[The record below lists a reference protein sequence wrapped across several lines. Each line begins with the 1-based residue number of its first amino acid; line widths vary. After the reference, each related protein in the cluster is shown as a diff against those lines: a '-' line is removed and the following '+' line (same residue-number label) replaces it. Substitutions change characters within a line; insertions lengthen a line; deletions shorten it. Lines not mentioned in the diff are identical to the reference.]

1 MSADQY
7 QPGIKTV
14 SQVTREIK
22 SLFEQRYQFV
32 RISGEISNLR
42 KPHSGHHYFN
52 LKDDNAQIRAVL
64 FKNQS
69 RYLGETLSDGQQV
82 ICDGRITIYEPRGE
96 YQIVIDS
103 VMFCGSGHLQIAF
116 EQLKAKLFKE
126 GLFDQDCKQKLPHHI
141 EKIILITS
149 PSGAAVH
156 DFLSVCYKRNADLT
170 IQVLPVR
177 VQGEGSV
184 DEIVSALVQAENCDP
199 DVIVLARGGGSI
211 EDLWTFNEERVARA
225 IFNCSIP
232 VVSAIGHE
240 IDTTIADYCADFR
253 CATPT
258 SAAELLIPHPQELK
272 NSISRL
278 MQRVARSMLWRLDTV
293 QFRIDRAGRLLSTFD
308 TAFYTKTMQ
317 LDALKIGLIDSM
329 TTLLKDKNRQLRHH
343 VQSLEQLS
351 PRTTI
356 RLHQVELDYCVERF
370 KKGIEYQLGRKLSR
384 FQETAAVLDSVSP
397 LATLSRGYSIVTK
410 PLSGEIITDE
420 NQVDHGD
427 PISIRLHK
435 GMLACRVEKDS

>member
-1 MSADQY
+1 MSADHY
-7 QPGIKTV
+7 QPGIKSV

-52 LKDDNAQIRAVL
+52 LKDENAQIRAVL

-69 RYLGETLSDGQQV
+69 RYLEKTLSDGQQV

-96 YQIVIDS
+96 YQIIIDS
-103 VMFCGSGHLQIAF
+103 VLFCGSGHLQIAF

-126 GLFDQDCKQKLPHHI
+126 GLFDQGSKQNLPQHR

-156 DFLSVCYKRNADLT
+156 DFLAVCYKRNADLS
-170 IQVLPVR
+170 IQILPVR
-177 VQGEGSV
+177 VQGEGSA
-184 DEIVSALVQAENCDP
+184 DEIVSALEQAEKSEP
-199 DVIVLARGGGSI
+199 DVIVLCRGGGSI

-225 IFNCSIP
+225 IFNCSVP

-240 IDTTIADYCADFR
+240 IDITIADYCADIR

-258 SAAELLIPHPQELK
+258 SAAELLVPHPQEMK
-272 NSISRL
+272 NNISRL
-278 MQRVARSMLWRLDTV
+278 MQRIARSVLWRLDTV
-293 QFRIDRAGRLLSTFD
+293 QYRIDRASRLLSTFD

-317 LDALKIGLIDSM
+317 LDTLKIRLIDSM
-329 TTLLKDKNRQLRHH
+329 ALLLRERNRVLRDQT
-343 VQSLEQLS
+343 QSLEQLS
-351 PRTTI
+351 PRSAI
-356 RLHQVELDYCVERF
+356 RIRQVELNYCVERLR
-370 KKGIEYQLGRKLSR
+370 KGIEYQLERKLSN
-384 FQETAAVLDSVSP
+384 FKETAAVLDSVSP
-397 LATLSRGYSIVTK
+397 LATLSRGYSIVSR

-420 NQVDHGD
+420 KQVNHGD
-427 PISIRLHK
+427 SIDVRLHK
-435 GMLACRVEKDS
+435 GMLACRVMKKS

>member
-1 MSADQY
+1 MSADHY
-7 QPGIKTV
+7 QPGIKSV

-52 LKDDNAQIRAVL
+52 LKDENAQIRAVL

-69 RYLGETLSDGQQV
+69 RYLEETLLDGQQV

-96 YQIVIDS
+96 YQIIIDS
-103 VMFCGSGHLQIAF
+103 VLFCGSGHLQIAF

-126 GLFDQDCKQKLPHHI
+126 GLFDQGSKQNLPQHR

-156 DFLSVCYKRNADLT
+156 DFLAVCYKRNADLS
-170 IQVLPVR
+170 IQILPVR
-177 VQGEGSV
+177 VQGEGSA
-184 DEIVSALVQAENCDP
+184 DEIVSALEQAEKSEP
-199 DVIVLARGGGSI
+199 DVIVLCRGGGSI

-225 IFNCSIP
+225 IFNCSVP

-240 IDTTIADYCADFR
+240 IDITIADYCADIR

-258 SAAELLIPHPQELK
+258 SAAELLVPHPQEMK
-272 NSISRL
+272 NNISRL
-278 MQRVARSMLWRLDTV
+278 MQRIARSVLWRLDTV
-293 QFRIDRAGRLLSTFD
+293 QYRIDRASRLLSTFD

-317 LDALKIGLIDSM
+317 LDTLKIRLIDSM
-329 TTLLKDKNRQLRHH
+329 ALLLRERNRQLRDQT
-343 VQSLEQLS
+343 QSLEQLS
-351 PRTTI
+351 PRTAI
-356 RLHQVELDYCVERF
+356 RIRQVELNYCVERLR
-370 KKGIEYQLGRKLSR
+370 KGIEYQLERKLSN
-384 FQETAAVLDSVSP
+384 FKETAAVLDSVSP
-397 LATLSRGYSIVTK
+397 LATLSRGYSIVSR

-420 NQVDHGD
+420 KQVNHGD
-427 PISIRLHK
+427 SIDVRLHK
-435 GMLACRVEKDS
+435 GMLACRVMKKS

>member
-1 MSADQY
+1 MPADHY

-32 RISGEISNLR
+32 RIAGEISNLR

-96 YQIVIDS
+96 YQIIIDAI
-103 VMFCGSGHLQIAF
+103 VFCGSGHLQIAF

-126 GLFDQDCKQKLPHHI
+126 GLFAQDSKQDLPQHI
-141 EKIILITS
+141 KRIILITS

-156 DFLSVCYKRNADLT
+156 DFLSVCYKRNGDLS
-170 IQVLPVR
+170 IQILPVR
-177 VQGEGSV
+177 VQGEGSA
-184 DEIVSALVQAENCDP
+184 DMIVSALEQAENSGP
-199 DVIVLARGGGSI
+199 DVIVLCRGGGSI

-225 IFNCSIP
+225 IFNCSVP

-240 IDTTIADYCADFR
+240 IDITIADYCADIR

-272 NSISRL
+272 NNISRL
-278 MQRVARSMLWRLDTV
+278 VQRIARSMLWRLDTV
-293 QFRIDRAGRLLSTFD
+293 LFRIDRAGRILATFD
-308 TAFYTKTMQ
+308 AAFFTKTMQ
-317 LDALKIGLIDSM
+317 LDTLKMRLVESM
-329 TTLLKDKNRQLRHH
+329 TLLLKDKNRRLRH
-343 VQSLEQLS
+343 QLQCLERLS
-351 PRTTI
+351 PATPI
-356 RLHQVELDYCVERF
+356 RLHQVELDYCLARL
-370 KKGIEYQLGRKLSR
+370 KKGIEYQLERNLSR
-384 FQETAAVLDSVSP
+384 FKETAAVLDSVSP
-397 LATLSRGYSIVTK
+397 LATLSRGYSIVSK
-410 PLSGEIITDE
+410 PLSGEIISDE
-420 NQVDHGD
+420 NQVTHGD
-427 PISIRLHK
+427 SITIRLHK
-435 GMLACRVEKDS
+435 GRLAGRVIKNS